1 MVFSKDVLGMTILLY
16 IFWLLISWSL
26 DWVNL
31 LLGFTFS
38 LFVAIFMAPEI
49 IRAEERPPFL
59 ARGFFFLKFVLILIR
74 EIIKANFQVVA
85 IVLSPRL
92 RISPQFVEVKQTLRF
107 PVTQALWGNSITL
120 TPGTL
125 SIDVDDRKILIHFLT
140 EEMVTQ
146 FPENPVGKALVE
158 FEGRGK

>member
-1 MVFSKDVLGMTILLY
+1 MVFSKDVLGMTLILY

-26 DWVNL
+26 NWVNL
-31 LLGFTFS
+31 ILGFTFA

-49 IRAEERPPFL
+49 IKKEERPPFF
-59 ARGFFFLKFVLILIR
+59 ARGFFFLRFVLILIR
-74 EIIKANFQVVA
+74 EIFKANIQVVQ

-92 RISPQFVEVKQTLRF
+92 MITPQFVEVKQVMRY
-107 PVTQALWGNSITL
+107 PVTQVLWGNSITL

-125 SIDVDDRKILIHFLT
+125 TLDVDDEKILVHFLT
-140 EEMVTQ
+140 EDMVAH

-158 FEGRGK
+158 FEGR